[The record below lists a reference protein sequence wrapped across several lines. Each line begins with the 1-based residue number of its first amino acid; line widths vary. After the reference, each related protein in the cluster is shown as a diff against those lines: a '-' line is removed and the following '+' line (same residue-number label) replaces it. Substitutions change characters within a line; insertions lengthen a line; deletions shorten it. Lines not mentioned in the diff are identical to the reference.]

1 MRTPATKGESV
12 SSPARCNSF
21 PAHHLKPSHINKFRC
36 NPAEAL
42 INQGANPCTTLDL
55 APLFHRLR
63 PSKPMELFNQFCHWY
78 GAGMIGITVIVAA
91 GLIYSRFGGK

>member
-1 MRTPATKGESV
+1 MADAQNGTLGAV
-12 SSPARCNSF
+12 SE
-21 PAHHLKPSHINKFRC
+21 HISGA
-36 NPAEAL
+36 PPE
-42 INQGANPCTTLDL
+42 NQGANPCTTLDL

-78 GAGMIGITVIVAA
+78 GAGMIGVTVIVAA